1 VRFFDP
7 KFKDNPGK
15 YIAQC
20 AMAALVLFVVLLLLD
35 VRSNAA
41 VIGALGASSF
51 IAFTMPHAN
60 VSKPRYLLGGY
71 AVGIVVGVACYY
83 TSRLAVLA
91 NVPLFQESG
100 PEVFG
105 ALAVGI
111 SIFVM
116 VITNLEHPP
125 AAGVA
130 LGLALNLSMPL
141 TPIVIVVGIVGLTVG
156 KTLLKP
162 LLINLL

>member
-1 VRFFDP
+1 MRFFDP

-20 AMAALVLFVVLLLLD
+20 TMAALVLFVVLLLLEAT
-35 VRSNAA
+35 SNAA

-60 VSKPRYLLGGY
+60 VSKPRYILGGY

-83 TSRLAVLA
+83 ISQLAVLE

-100 PEVFG
+100 PELFG

-111 SIFVM
+111 SIFGM

-130 LGLALNLSMPL
+130 LGLALNVSMPRTL
-141 TPIVIVVGIVGLTVG
+141 IVIIVGIVGLTLG
-156 KTLLKP
+156 KMLLKP
-162 LLINLL
+162 LLIDLL